1 MPQEKKLFKLCSC
14 TSYYKIG
21 IILFLF
27 LFTLLKPTKLNSQ
40 TTLNPG
46 DMAFL
51 GFNTA
56 GTFDAISF
64 VTFVDLLPNTVFYF
78 SDCPYKSGAF
88 CTGGLEHCI
97 QFTTSSYVIAG
108 TLITYD
114 DSQSYPTAPTPTL
127 SSNLASCSAITAA
140 FSATATAGNNPG
152 LNSKG
157 DNGFIFQGSYASPT
171 FVCAIKNGSNW
182 KSSGSASCSSTDD
195 AELPATLTN
204 GTTALYTGNG
214 SCKGIYYNCS
224 SVPSTTTSASSST
237 FNNTSNWTCDGSG
250 VNLPTILSPC
260 NFSLTIAPCVLPVE
274 LNTFIANTT
283 TYSIELNWTTSSEAN
298 NNFFT
303 VEKSLDGS
311 SFSQLIKIKG
321 TGNSQSI
328 KNYKTVDQ
336 HPTNGINYYRLK
348 QTDFNGNYK
357 YFSIIKVFYEG
368 YGQTVVKSSIKPN
381 PATESIT
388 VDFYTENPTTATI
401 VLTNY
406 MGTLVLTQTIE
417 TIKGTNSVELSLK
430 EMPIGV
436 YFLSISGL
444 TTEDNKVLKLIKQ

>member
-1 MPQEKKLFKLCSC
+1 MPKEKKHFRLYKHTLYFK
-14 TSYYKIG
+14 TGYIF
-21 IILFLF
+21 FLF
-27 LFTLLKPTKLNSQ
+27 LFILFKPAKLTSQ

-64 VTFVDLLPNTVFYF
+64 ITFVDLLPNTIFYF
-78 SDCPYKSGAF
+78 SDCSYKSGAF

-108 TLITYD
+108 TVITYD

-127 SSNLASCSAITAA
+127 SSNVASCSSITAA

-204 GTTALYTGNG
+204 GTTALWTGSG
-214 SCKGIYYNCS
+214 SCKGLYYNCS

-237 FNNTSNWTCDGSG
+237 FNNTSNWTCDGNG
-250 VNLPTILSPC
+250 VNLPAILSPC
-260 NFSLTIAPCVLPVE
+260 NFSVTIAPCVLPVE
-274 LNTFIANTT
+274 LNSFTAVAKTHR
-283 TYSIELNWTTSSEAN
+283 IELNWATNSETN

-303 VEKSLDGS
+303 VEKSLDGNL
-311 SFSQLIKIKG
+311 FSELIRIKG
-321 TGNSQSI
+321 KGNSESI
-328 KNYKTVDQ
+328 IDYTATDQ
-336 HPTNGINYYRLK
+336 HPANGINYYRLK

-357 YFSIIKVFYEG
+357 YASVIKVFYNQ
-368 YGQTVVKSSIKPN
+368 QTISNPSIYPN
-381 PATESIT
+381 PTAASTTI
-388 VDFYTENPTTATI
+388 DFYTENPTTTTI
-401 VLTNY
+401 EVTNY
-406 MGTLVLTQTIE
+406 MGAVVLTQIIE
-417 TIKGTNSVELSLK
+417 TVKGINSVELSLK
-430 EMPIGV
+430 EIPVGV
-436 YFLSISGL
+436 YFLSINSL
-444 TTEDNKVLKLIKQ
+444 NIEDKKVLKLIKQ

>member
-1 MPQEKKLFKLCSC
+1 M
-14 TSYYKIG
+14 
-21 IILFLF
+21 
-27 LFTLLKPTKLNSQ
+27 
-40 TTLNPG
+40 
-46 DMAFL
+46 
-51 GFNTA
+51 
-56 GTFDAISF
+56 
-64 VTFVDLLPNTVFYF
+64 
-78 SDCPYKSGAF
+78 
-88 CTGGLEHCI
+88 
-97 QFTTSSYVIAG
+97 
-108 TLITYD
+108 
-114 DSQSYPTAPTPTL
+114 
-127 SSNLASCSAITAA
+127 
-140 FSATATAGNNPG
+140 
-152 LNSKG
+152 
-157 DNGFIFQGSYASPT
+157 
-171 FVCAIKNGSNW
+171 
-182 KSSGSASCSSTDD
+182 
-195 AELPATLTN
+195 
-204 GTTALYTGNG
+204 
-214 SCKGIYYNCS
+214 
-224 SVPSTTTSASSST
+224 
-237 FNNTSNWTCDGSG
+237 
-250 VNLPTILSPC
+250 
-260 NFSLTIAPCVLPVE
+260 PVE